1 MYSTEF
7 EIIEDVL
14 TDSENLEYKILKSFP
29 STSFSVR
36 IDLKK
41 STHPDLSKFLEWSI
55 FFDFNKVSYCKYDF
69 DFPIIK
75 RIEKL
80 TSFKFIYFTF
90 ARCVPIGISYD
101 NRIEYLTTLYLTF
114 DIKDFDK
121 SKERMHTARLNRTPW
136 MIDFYEDDM
145 NFGMNMLY

>member
-1 MYSTEF
+1 MYTTEF

-29 STSFSVR
+29 STSFSIR
-36 IDLKK
+36 INLEQ
-41 STHPDLSKFLEWSI
+41 STHPDLSKFINHSK
-55 FFDFNKVSYCKYDF
+55 FFNTDQISYCKYDF

-90 ARCVPIGISYD
+90 LFISK
-101 NRIEYLTTLYLTF
+101 NPTTLYLTF
-114 DIKDFDK
+114 DIEKYYTKDNRQHSFP
-121 SKERMHTARLNRTPW
+121 ARRNLN
-136 MIDFYEDDM
+136 FYDDM
-145 NFGMNMLY
+145 NFGMNMSY